1 MDAVEKVR
9 LQGSFASQP
18 RRQRRRQRRE
28 RQNTSAGLIHVS
40 TTEATTETTTETQNT
55 SAGLIHVST
64 TEATTGA
71 PLTSGRNHPTAAPH
85 VQPTFGRN
93 HPTAASCLRP
103 FVMRPFVRAVPT
115 RPSLSLG
122 PWIGAESDEAE
133 SDEAASDEAESD
145 EAASDEAE
153 SEACCEQ
160 VLPNKYI
167 SELGAMVCDSD

>member
-18 RRQRRRQRRE
+18 RRQRRRQR
-28 RQNTSAGLIHVS
+28 
-40 TTEATTETTTETQNT
+40 
-55 SAGLIHVST
+55 
-64 TEATTGA
+64 
-71 PLTSGRNHPTAAPH
+71 
-85 VQPTFGRN
+85 
-93 HPTAASCLRP
+93 LRRKTHLQGS
-103 FVMRPFVRAVPT
+103 FRAVST
-115 RPSLSLG
+115 RPSLSLE

-133 SDEAASDEAESD
+133 SDEAASD

-167 SELGAMVCDSD
+167 SELAAKQVHL